1 MHKPETLKNQALS
14 NINISQDE
22 GLWTDEDHRMRYV
35 QAKRYVGGMGEA
47 IVPQRQTPIVHLI
60 CNKKKWA
67 KSSRVQHPLTT
78 ALIHR
83 MAFSSWLAILN

>member
-35 QAKRYVGGMGEA
+35 QAKRCAGGMGEA
-47 IVPQRQTPIVHLI
+47 LVPHWGVWGASPPATNSYCSPYL
-60 CNKKKWA
+60 
-67 KSSRVQHPLTT
+67 
-78 ALIHR
+78 
-83 MAFSSWLAILN
+83 